1 MDDHAMNTELAR
13 RRPANVSRG
22 RVLQGHLVATARPVP
37 ARPSL
42 LRRVMSPADWPW
54 SVVLLV
60 HLAAAGLVV
69 SPLALL
75 AMWIN
80 R

>member
-1 MDDHAMNTELAR
+1 
-13 RRPANVSRG
+13 
-22 RVLQGHLVATARPVP
+22 
-37 ARPSL
+37 
-42 LRRVMSPADWPW
+42 MSPADWPW